1 MTTRTRKA
9 GGAGRVSRVAGAE
22 DRSTQAPAPE
32 PANEPPSGPVAAAR
46 PKKTV
51 AVAGTIGAGKTSLV
65 AWLTRTYGLTPF
77 YEPHEAN
84 PYLEDF
90 YQDMK
95 RWAFPSQAFFLA
107 HKLELH
113 QQLERATTSAV
124 IDRTI
129 YEDAEIFAR
138 NCYRQGNMEQRDWEL
153 YDRLYQ
159 GMLRSLR
166 PPDVLIAV
174 SCSLPATKQR
184 IKRRGRAMEQAIPD
198 AYLRGLD
205 RAYHEWFERWT
216 LSPIVHLDTT
226 KLDYLEDLVDLIEV
240 RSRLDAVL
248 G

>member
-1 MTTRTRKA
+1 MQKA
-9 GGAGRVSRVAGAE
+9 E
-22 DRSTQAPAPE
+22 
-32 PANEPPSGPVAAAR
+32 
-46 PKKTV
+46 KKTV

-65 AWLTRTYGLTPF
+65 AWLTRTYGLLPF

-90 YQDMK
+90 YADMK

-113 QQLERATTSAV
+113 QQLEASPTSAV

-129 YEDAEIFAR
+129 YEDAEIFAK
-138 NCYRQGNMEQRDWEL
+138 NLHRQGNMEQRDWEL
-153 YDRLYQ
+153 YERLYR
-159 GMLRSLR
+159 GMLRSLK

-174 SCSLPATKQR
+174 TCSLPGTKRR

-205 RAYHEWFERWT
+205 RAYREWFERWT

-226 KLDYLEDLVDLIEV
+226 KLDYVEDLVDLIEL
-240 RSRLDAVL
+240 RGRLDKVL
-248 G
+248 V